1 MTENASTLRID
12 KEYMVP
18 AALDSVWDCLANSDI
33 SSFWQSQDCIIGT
46 NVGDKVELFDGWV
59 KGRILTL
66 ISKIE
71 ISYTWIVSEWD
82 LEIQPSVVSYELTQI
97 SEELTQVKLSHTNLP
112 NIEERDSHDKGWDE
126 QFFRPMIEYLKNM
139 SN

>member
-1 MTENASTLRID
+1 MDSKSNLRID
-12 KEYMVP
+12 KTYVIS
-18 AALDSVWDCLANSDI
+18 AALDEVWDCLTNGDI
-33 SSFWQSQDCIIGT
+33 SSFWQGQDCVIGE
-46 NVGDKVELFDGWV
+46 NVGDKVEVFGGWV

-126 QFFRPMIEYLKNM
+126 QFFEPMMEYLKNM